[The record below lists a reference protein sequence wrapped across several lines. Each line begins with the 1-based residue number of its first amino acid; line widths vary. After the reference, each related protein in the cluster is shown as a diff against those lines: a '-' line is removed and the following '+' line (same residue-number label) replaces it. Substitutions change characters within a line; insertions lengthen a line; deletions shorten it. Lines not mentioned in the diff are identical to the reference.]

1 MANRALPEDAA
12 AHRPPEDDDFSKAAF
27 PVFIIGSPRSG
38 TSILSAALHAAG
50 YSGYDEGHLLS
61 LIRVLSE
68 VVDSFFAT
76 HDLQSDGQLLSHV
89 DNEKIKRAMALV
101 LKTFQVGPTREPWV
115 DKTPGTDMY
124 FAAPYIQEFWP
135 TAKFI
140 FAKRRGI
147 ENIVSRMKKFPDAPF
162 ADHCEDWAST
172 MSGWRVLRDTGL
184 DYIEIDQ
191 MDIAR
196 QPMTAAKRLCRLPGP
211 AKARD
216 RRHRLRNGQFPP
228 RGDRRRR
235 SRKNLFA
242 RLDRLDGRADRRL
255 PKDLLHG
262 NGGLRLQL

>member
-1 MANRALPEDAA
+1 M
-12 AHRPPEDDDFSKAAF
+12 
-27 PVFIIGSPRSG
+27 
-38 TSILSAALHAAG
+38 
-50 YSGYDEGHLLS
+50 
-61 LIRVLSE
+61 
-68 VVDSFFAT
+68 
-76 HDLQSDGQLLSHV
+76 

-101 LKTFQVGPTREPWV
+101 LKTFQELAQPAEPWV

-184 DYIEIDQ
+184 DYVEIDQ

-196 QPMTAAKRLCRLPGP
+196 QPMTAAKRLVAFLDLPRRAIDAIAYEMANSRPEATGAEGP
-211 AKARD
+211 GKIYSLDSTGWTDEQIGVFRKTCSTEMAAFGYSYD
-216 RRHRLRNGQFPP
+216 ESYRRG
-228 RGDRRRR
+228 
-235 SRKNLFA
+235 
-242 RLDRLDGRADRRL
+242 
-255 PKDLLHG
+255 
-262 NGGLRLQL
+262 